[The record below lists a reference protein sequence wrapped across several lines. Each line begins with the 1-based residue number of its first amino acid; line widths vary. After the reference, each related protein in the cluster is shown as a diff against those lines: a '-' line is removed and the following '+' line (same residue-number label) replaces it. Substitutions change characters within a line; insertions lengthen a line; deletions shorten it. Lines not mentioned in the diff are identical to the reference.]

1 MVKVYLMEIARIL
14 RKTQVMALEKTQ
26 IKIVENYLGPNGYSP
41 SGVQLGR
48 RVLGGDHLYFK

>member
-1 MVKVYLMEIARIL
+1 M
-14 RKTQVMALEKTQ
+14 TALKKKQ
-26 IKIVENYLGPNGYSP
+26 IKVFEIYLGANGHSP

>member
-1 MVKVYLMEIARIL
+1 MIAL
-14 RKTQVMALEKTQ
+14 KKKQ
-26 IKIVENYLGPNGYSP
+26 IKVVENYLGPNGHSS

>member
-1 MVKVYLMEIARIL
+1 
-14 RKTQVMALEKTQ
+14 MALKKKQ
-26 IKIVENYLGPNGYSP
+26 IKVVENYLGPNGSSP